1 MNSYN
6 ITSGDLIYVND
17 IAKILKHKNFIWYRT
32 ILLGMNDSNYAAV
45 CAMEPSIL
53 SIVPDRALLINKQNL
68 SKFVGS
74 ISIEESFSIPDI
86 DRISFIHNLYTTSE
100 ELPIQIS
107 NYMDGST
114 LDRIQRISDI
124 TNLMQALPEVD
135 ITDTINRA
143 ILESKATGV
152 INLEVEGYE
161 MQIPTSIIPVNKAD
175 KIYITIY
182 DGLNRT
188 FTSRFRITKKITDL
202 MIYISFLS
210 M

>member
-1 MNSYN
+1 MSNYN

-45 CAMEPSIL
+45 CAMDPSIL

-74 ISIEESFSIPDI
+74 ISIEESFSIPDM
-86 DRISFIHNLYTTSE
+86 DRIFFIHNLYTTSE

-114 LDRIQRISDI
+114 LDRIQRIADI
-124 TNLMQALPEVD
+124 TNLMQNLYEED
-135 ITDTINRA
+135 ITEVINNA
-143 ILESKATGV
+143 ILESKSTGV
-152 INLEVEGYE
+152 ISLQVSGHN

-202 MIYISFLS
+202 MIYISFLN

>member
-1 MNSYN
+1 MSNYN

-45 CAMEPSIL
+45 CAMDPSIL

-86 DRISFIHNLYTTSE
+86 DRISFIHNLYTISE

-114 LDRIQRISDI
+114 LDRIQRIADI
-124 TNLMQALPEVD
+124 TNLMQNLYEED
-135 ITDTINRA
+135 ITDTINQA
-143 ILESKATGV
+143 ILESKSTRV
-152 INLEVEGYE
+152 ISLQVSGHN

-202 MIYISFLS
+202 MIYISFLN